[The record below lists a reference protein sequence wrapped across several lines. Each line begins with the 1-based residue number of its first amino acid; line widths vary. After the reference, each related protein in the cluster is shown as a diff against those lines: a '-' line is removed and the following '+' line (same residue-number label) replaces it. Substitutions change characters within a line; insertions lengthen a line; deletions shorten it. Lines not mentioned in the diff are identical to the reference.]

1 MGGGE
6 ETLLNT
12 EALHSPLMAGLAK
25 RVREEDVSYRTR
37 MLEIAATLN
46 DVIAMGRGDPDFRT
60 PAHIVEAAK
69 QAIDADQTHYTHPAG
84 MPKLREAITETLRS
98 DNALD
103 YTPDEIIVTA
113 GAQEAMMLCMLAL
126 VEAGDEVLIPSPRF
140 TSYDTA
146 VELCGGICVP
156 VPTFERDD
164 FALMPHEIEKR
175 ITPRTKIIVLVSP
188 NNPTGAVTP
197 PAAIR
202 QIAELA
208 QRHHLIVLSDEIYA
222 RIIFEGS
229 QHLSIGSLPGMKER
243 TITLNGFSKS
253 YSMTGWRVGYL
264 AAPQAFV
271 RMLIEPRHTLSI
283 NASTPS
289 QWAALAALTGP
300 QDDVIRMLEAYR
312 DRRAYMMQALDEV
325 GFTYGHPGGAF
336 YIYVNV
342 EKSGLPAPVFC
353 ERLLREA
360 RVLLF
365 PGTLFGDTD
374 DRYVRMSLL
383 QPVERMREAM
393 ERIMAVKERLFL
405 AAR

>member
-1 MGGGE
+1 
-6 ETLLNT
+6 
-12 EALHSPLMAGLAK
+12 MAGLAN

-37 MLEIAATLN
+37 MLEIASTLN

-69 QAIDADQTHYTHPAG
+69 QAIDSDQTHYTHPAG
-84 MPKLREAITETLRS
+84 MPRLREAIAETLRS

-103 YTPDEIIVTA
+103 YTSDEIIVTA

-146 VELCGGICVP
+146 VQLCGGICVP
-156 VPTFERDD
+156 VPTFERDN

-175 ITPRTKIIVLVSP
+175 INSRTKMIVLVSP

-197 PAAIR
+197 PPAIR
-202 QIAELA
+202 QIAEVA
-208 QRHHLIVLSDEIYA
+208 QRHDVIVLSDEIYA
-222 RIIFEGS
+222 KIIFEGS
-229 QHLSIGSLPGMKER
+229 QHLSIGTLPGMKER

-253 YSMTGWRVGYL
+253 YAMTGWRVGYL

-283 NASTPS
+283 NAATPS

-300 QDDVIRMLEAYR
+300 QDEVTRMLEAYR
-312 DRRAYMMQALDEV
+312 DRRAYMMQALGEL

-342 EKSGLPAPVFC
+342 EKSGLPAPEFC

-374 DRYVRMSLL
+374 NRYVRMSLL

-393 ERIMAVKERLFL
+393 KRIVSAKERLFL
-405 AAR
+405 AAP

>member
-1 MGGGE
+1 M
-6 ETLLNT
+6 TLVS
-12 EALHSPLMAGLAK
+12 ALAG

-37 MLEIAATLN
+37 MLEIAAQLN

-60 PAHIVEAAK
+60 PAHIAAAAK
-69 QAIDADQTHYTHPAG
+69 QAIDDDQTHYTHPAG
-84 MPKLREAITETLRS
+84 MPPLRAAIAEMLRREY
-98 DNALD
+98 ALD
-103 YTPDEIIVTA
+103 YSAEEIIVTA
-113 GAQEAMMLCMLAL
+113 GTQEAVMLCMLAL

-146 VELCGGICVP
+146 VELCGGKWVA
-156 VPTFERDD
+156 VPTYEKDD
-164 FALMPHEIEKR
+164 FALVPSEIEKR
-175 ITPRTKIIVLVSP
+175 ITSRTKILVLVSP

-197 PAAIR
+197 PEAIR
-202 QIAELA
+202 EIAEIVC
-208 QRHHLIVLSDEIYA
+208 RHNLVVLSDEIYA
-222 RIIFEGS
+222 KIIFEGS
-229 QHLSIGSLPGMKER
+229 EHLSIGSLPGMKER

-253 YSMTGWRVGYL
+253 YAMTGWRVGYL
-264 AAPQAFV
+264 AAPQDFV

-283 NASTPS
+283 NAATPS

-300 QDDVIRMLEAYR
+300 QDDVARMFEAYR
-312 DRRAYMMQALDEV
+312 DRRAYIIKALDEA

-374 DRYVRMSLL
+374 ERYVRMSLL

-393 ERIMAVKERLFL
+393 ERLMAVKERLFI
-405 AAR
+405 AGA

>member
-1 MGGGE
+1 MRV
-6 ETLLNT
+6 
-12 EALHSPLMAGLAK
+12 AS

-46 DVIAMGRGDPDFRT
+46 DVIAMGRGDPDLRT
-60 PAHIVEAAK
+60 PAHIAEAAK
-69 QAIDADQTHYTHPAG
+69 KAIDADQTHYTHPAG
-84 MPKLREAITETLRS
+84 MLSLREAIAATLARE
-98 DNALD
+98 NALD
-103 YTPDEIIVTA
+103 YTADEIIVTA
-113 GAQEAMMLCMLAL
+113 GTQEAVMLCMLAL
-126 VEAGDEVLIPSPRF
+126 VEQGDEVLIPSPRF

-146 VELCGGICVP
+146 VELCGGRWVA
-156 VPTFERDD
+156 VPTHEKDD
-164 FALMPHEIEKR
+164 FALMPAEIEKR
-175 ITPRTKIIVLVSP
+175 ITARTRIIVLVSP

-197 PAAIR
+197 PHAIR
-202 QIAELA
+202 EIAEIA
-208 QRHHLIVLSDEIYA
+208 KRHDLVVLSDEIYA
-222 RIIFEGS
+222 KIIFEGS
-229 QHLSIGSLPGMKER
+229 EHLSIGSLPGMKER

-253 YSMTGWRVGYL
+253 YAMTGWRVGYL
-264 AAPQAFV
+264 AAPRDFV

-283 NASTPS
+283 NAATPS

-300 QDDVIRMLEAYR
+300 QDDVARMFQAYCE
-312 DRRAYMMQALDEV
+312 RRAFMMKALDEV

-342 EKSGLPAPVFC
+342 EKAGLPAPVFC

-393 ERIMAVKERLFL
+393 TRIMAVKERLFI
-405 AAR
+405 AA